1 MMALPRGAVEAF
13 NLEMAGKF
21 LATAGGDGKPNVVPV
36 ISLRAFDEET
46 LVFGEFMM
54 LKTRKNLAEGCKVC
68 ACVVTE
74 KLENYVATGVFK
86 GFERRG
92 KYYEFVSEIPL
103 FKYNAYTG
111 ARAAGVIKVEE
122 VWQVERAKSKAAIL
136 LDTLAAMVTPVSG
149 GGKRLHPNISEKF
162 NRLNAVKVVAKIEDG
177 QPVIIPAISMRA
189 VGGTKLVFGTR
200 STDAERLKPGEYV
213 ATAVLTMEA
222 MAYQVKGVYEGK
234 KRTLLGEVGVVSV
247 EEAYTLTPPRPG
259 EKIPLE

>member
-1 MMALPRGAVEAF
+1 MVLPREAVEAF

-36 ISLRAFDEET
+36 ISIRAFDEET

-54 LKTRKNLAEGCKVC
+54 LKTRRNLIEGCRVC

-74 KLENYVATGVFK
+74 KLENYVATGVFN
-86 GFERRG
+86 GFEKKG
-92 KYYEFVSEIPL
+92 KYYDFISEIPL

-111 ARAAGVIKVEE
+111 ARAAGIIKIEK
-122 VWQVERAKSKAAIL
+122 VWQVEKAKSKFNIL
-136 LDTLAAMVTPVSG
+136 LDTLAAMSAPMLKG
-149 GGKRLHPNISEKF
+149 ERRLHPNIAEKF
-162 NRLNAVKVVAKIEDG
+162 NRINAVKVIAKLEDG
-177 QPVIIPAISMRA
+177 QPIITPAIPTRVIAGS
-189 VGGTKLVFGTR
+189 KLAFGTR
-200 STDAERLKPGEYV
+200 STEAERLKPGEQV
-213 ATAVLTMEA
+213 AAAVLTMDA

-234 KRTLLGEVGVVSV
+234 RRTILGQVGVISV